1 MSPQE
6 EAAPGTNAPATAAG
20 TGLYALI
27 EKFYEGFAA
36 GDADAMESCYH
47 PEVHF
52 SDPVFPDLNGPQVM
66 KMWRTLLGRSDDLA
80 VTLGAHEAIP
90 GRGPDSAATGK
101 AHWTAVYTFSSTGR
115 SVTNEVDAGFR
126 FSDGLIIDHVDDFN
140 FWRWSR
146 QALGLPGLLL
156 GWTPMLRRKVQ
167 RQSALLLES
176 AG

>member
-1 MSPQE
+1 MNPEQDAE
-6 EAAPGTNAPATAAG
+6 PGSSAPASAAG

-52 SDPVFPDLNGPQVM
+52 SDPVFPDLNGPEVM

-80 VTLGAHEAIP
+80 ITLGAHEAIP

-101 AHWTAVYTFSSTGR
+101 AHWSAVYTFSSTGR

-126 FSDGLIIDHVDDFN
+126 FGDGLIVEHVDDFN

-156 GWTPMLRRKVQ
+156 GWTPILRHKVQ